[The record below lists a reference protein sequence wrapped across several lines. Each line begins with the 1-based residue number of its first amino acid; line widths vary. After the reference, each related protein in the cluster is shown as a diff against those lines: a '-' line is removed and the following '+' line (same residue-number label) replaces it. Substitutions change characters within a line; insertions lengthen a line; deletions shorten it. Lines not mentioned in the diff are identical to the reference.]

1 MAKEEK
7 KVEQQEI
14 ENKEQNKED
23 SKDKKRTLKTVI
35 ISVIST
41 LLFIIILLLIVLL
54 CLKNCSKHNNDNLSN
69 NNSGNSGPHY
79 NYDNELLDDKFKRIV
94 NYERLYLGYEEEP
107 TKVISIIYEDN
118 YPNSFS
124 LAITASSLN
133 TVYNYRII
141 DYSYTGDKLSYDNMI
156 SYILSI
162 DINNRLDGD
171 ATLSGNTLMDLS
183 INTSRSTYK
192 YIISKSLTDNYY
204 LSGFYY
210 ENNEFFIFNNR
221 LYFEGNDPF
230 LGVGDQKVTIEDPL
244 YGYYQR
250 MMKA

>member
-1 MAKEEK
+1 MTEEEK
-7 KVEQQEI
+7 KIEQQEI
-14 ENKEQNKED
+14 DNKEQNKENN
-23 SKDKKRTLKTVI
+23 KDKKKTFKTVI

-41 LLFIIILLLIVLL
+41 LLFIIILLLIILL
-54 CLKNCSKHNNDNLSN
+54 CLKNCSKRNNDGLSN
-69 NNSGNSGPHY
+69 NSGSSGPHY

-94 NYERLYLGYEEEP
+94 NHERLYLGYEEEP

-118 YPNSFS
+118 YPNNFS

-133 TVYNYRII
+133 TVYNYRIT
-141 DYSYTGDKLSYDNMI
+141 DYSYTGDKSSYDNVI

-162 DINNRLDGD
+162 DINNRLDGET
-171 ATLSGNTLMDLS
+171 TLSGNTLMDLS

-192 YIISKSLTDNYY
+192 YIINKSLTDNYY

-221 LYFEGNDPF
+221 PYFEGNDPF

-244 YGYYQR
+244 YGYYQS
-250 MMKA
+250 MLKA

>member
-1 MAKEEK
+1 MTEEELK
-7 KVEQQEI
+7 QQEI
-14 ENKEQNKED
+14 DNKEQNKED
-23 SKDKKRTLKTVI
+23 NKDKKKTLKTVI
-35 ISVIST
+35 ISVVST
-41 LLFIIILLLIVLL
+41 LLFIIILLLLILL
-54 CLKNCSKHNNDNLSN
+54 CLKNCSKRNNGDLSIN
-69 NNSGNSGPHY
+69 GSGNSGRQY

-118 YPNSFS
+118 YPNNFS

-133 TVYNYRII
+133 TVYNYRIT
-141 DYSYTGDKLSYDNMI
+141 DYSYTGDKSSYDNVI

-171 ATLSGNTLMDLS
+171 TTLSGNTLMDLS
-183 INTSRSTYK
+183 INTSRTTYK

-210 ENNEFFIFNNR
+210 EDNEFFIFNNR
-221 LYFEGNDPF
+221 LYTEGNDPF
-230 LGVGDQKVTIEDPL
+230 LEVGDQRATIEDPL